1 MSDPTIPPRPR
12 PGDVPEP
19 PWAAPSRRS
28 AGRTPLSREAIV
40 DAALRVLD
48 REGVDRLSMRRVA
61 AELGSAPA
69 ALYWHVANK
78 EELLL
83 LLVDRVTEAIRLP
96 DPDPA
101 RWEEQLREMAHEM
114 LRVCRAHRDIGRIT
128 LGRIPIG
135 PSLVRFA
142 EWQLT
147 LLRGAGLPDRVAAL
161 VGDLAGLYIG
171 AFAYEESLG
180 FRSPD
185 GQDRPPHE
193 IVGLIHSYFAS
204 LPPERFPNTVAMADL
219 LVQGTPDERFDFGLD
234 VIIRGLATYIE
245 ED

>member
-1 MSDPTIPPRPR
+1 M
-12 PGDVPEP
+12 
-19 PWAAPSRRS
+19 
-28 AGRTPLSREAIV
+28 
-40 DAALRVLD
+40 
-48 REGVDRLSMRRVA
+48 VA

-96 DPDPA
+96 EPDPA
-101 RWEEQLREMAHEM
+101 RWQEQLREMAHEM

-180 FRSPD
+180 FQSPD

-204 LPPERFPNTVAMADL
+204 LPPDRFPNTVAMADL

-234 VIIRGLATYIE
+234 VIIRGLATYIGQA
-245 ED
+245 